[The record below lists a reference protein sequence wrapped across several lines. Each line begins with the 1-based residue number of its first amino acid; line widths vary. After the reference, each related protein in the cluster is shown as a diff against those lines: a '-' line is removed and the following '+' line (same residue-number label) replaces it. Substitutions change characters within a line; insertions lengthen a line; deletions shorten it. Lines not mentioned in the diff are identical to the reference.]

1 MKCFNSRN
9 SDISGT
15 CHYLSSQNRLLDC
28 FSCSTGWS
36 CNFVILTKT
45 TRFLVHLVIDTILF
59 VYTLKTF
66 YNIVWFT
73 YFFLLVVWV
82 FLTVLLFSNEL
93 ISCSTNIMF
102 YSHSPPPS
110 CQCGKNPLD
119 FLFLEDLYSGESVNM
134 IKENFLTV
142 KLIMACDF
150 NLYFL
155 MSQNELPLIDP

>member
-1 MKCFNSRN
+1 MKYDIFGFSTQAGMIADLIFKFLLLENNEVLLKEKTWQWYMKCFNSRN

-73 YFFLLVVWV
+73 YFFFVSGVGFFDCSPV
-82 FLTVLLFSNEL
+82 FKWTNFLQHKHNVLFSL
-93 ISCSTNIMF
+93 
-102 YSHSPPPS
+102 PPS
-110 CQCGKNPLD
+110 
-119 FLFLEDLYSGESVNM
+119 
-134 IKENFLTV
+134 
-142 KLIMACDF
+142 
-150 NLYFL
+150 L
-155 MSQNELPLIDP
+155 MPMR